1 MARCAVA
8 DRTSAVPTGVRG
20 PSLYAT
26 ANIRPQI
33 RKIEVYNTTST
44 ACCVA
49 VVRATAT
56 GTQGAGLTEVC
67 LSDDSRTPT
76 ATGFNT
82 HTADAT
88 VGSSIVQATLGA
100 AAGSGIIWTWGPGE
114 FIVDNATTAGVVIIA
129 AEGVTGQHLDFC
141 IEWDE

>member
-8 DRTSAVPTGVRG
+8 NRTSAVPTAARG

-26 ANIRPQI
+26 SAVRPQI
-33 RKIEVYNTTST
+33 VEIGVWNTTTT
-44 ACCVA
+44 ACA
-49 VVRATAT
+49 VGIARATAT

-67 LSDDSRTPT
+67 TSDDSATIV

-88 VGSSIVQATLGA
+88 VGACIRQASLGA
-100 AAGSGIIWTWGPGE
+100 AIGSGVIWTFQEGE
-114 FIVDNATTAGVVIIA
+114 FILANATTSGVVIVCPT
-129 AEGVTGQHLDFC
+129 GTGQHLDFY
-141 IEWDE
+141 IVWRE

>member
-1 MARCAVA
+1 MARCSVA
-8 DRTSAVPTGVRG
+8 NRTSAVPTAARG
-20 PSLYAT
+20 PSGYPT

-33 RKIEVYNTTST
+33 RKIEGYNTTAT
-44 ACCVA
+44 AAAVGVA
-49 VVRATAT
+49 RATAT

-67 LSDDSRTPT
+67 LSDDSRTCI

-88 VGSSIVQATLGA
+88 VGASIVQASLGA
-100 AAGSGIIWTWGPGE
+100 QIGSGIIWTWGPGE
-114 FIVDNATTAGVVIIA
+114 FIIDNATTVGVVIVCPT
-129 AEGVTGQHLDFC
+129 GTGQNLDFS

>member
-8 DRTSAVPTGVRG
+8 TRASAVPTALRG

-26 ANIRPQI
+26 AAVRPQI
-33 RKIEVYNTTST
+33 REVGVFNTTAT
-44 ACCVA
+44 AA
-49 VVRATAT
+49 AIGLARATAT

-67 LSDDSRTPT
+67 LSDDSHTIV

-88 VGSSIVQATLGA
+88 LGA
-100 AAGSGIIWTWGPGE
+100 AVRQASLGAAIGAGVIWRFEPGE
-114 FIVDNATTAGVVIIA
+114 FVIDNLTTAGVVIFCPT
-129 AEGVTGQHLDFC
+129 GTGQVVDFW
-141 IEWDE
+141 IHWDE